1 MVCQQSEGS
10 RRNEKHGVSNLVGA
24 FLPLVLPGTIGLS
37 SLLARIIATF
47 KHGHGPAVGFNV
59 MAQDIQIISGT
70 TDFEIAVIGI
80 QPAID
85 HLGDL
90 NQTLTKI
97 KLPWGF
103 LAAVSRIAD
112 HSDLEY

>member
-1 MVCQQSEGS
+1 MSGS
-10 RRNEKHGVSNLVGA
+10 
-24 FLPLVLPGTIGLS
+24 IGLF

-47 KHGHGPAVGFNV
+47 KHGHVPAVGFNV
-59 MAQDIQIISGT
+59 MTQDIQIISGT

-80 QPAID
+80 QPTID

-90 NQTLTKI
+90 NQTLTEI
-97 KLPWGF
+97 KSPWGF
-103 LAAVSRIAD
+103 LAAVSGIAD